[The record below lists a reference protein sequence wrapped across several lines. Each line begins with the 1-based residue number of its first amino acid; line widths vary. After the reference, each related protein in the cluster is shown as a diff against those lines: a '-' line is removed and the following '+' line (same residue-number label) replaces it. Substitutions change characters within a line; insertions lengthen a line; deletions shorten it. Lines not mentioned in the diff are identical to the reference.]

1 MILKRFSVII
11 DVLTDVWVEE
21 VNTTLVEAFSIDVRT
36 DAVILDTL
44 SDVSVDTIIG
54 VVSDINAVEVLTDV
68 IVNILVAAMAAL

>member
-1 MILKRFSVII
+1 MII

-21 VNTTLVEAFSIDVRT
+21 VNAILVEAFSIDERT
-36 DAVILDTL
+36 DVVILDTL
-44 SDVSVDTIIG
+44 SDVYVDTIIG